1 MRKRLK
7 IVVAGS
13 INADFIL
20 RVAALPQANETIM
33 ATSSAV
39 VIGGKGLN
47 QAVAIARQ
55 GHTTHMVATI
65 GDDDLGRQAR
75 AFLKSMGVDESH
87 VRSEAGT
94 GTGIANILV
103 APDGQNLIVVSAG
116 ANACL
121 APEDVDVAGA
131 LIRGADAL
139 VVQLEIPQPTVRRA
153 LQAARAAGV
162 MTVLNPAPAQT
173 WTDELLPFADL
184 VTPNEIELAALTG
197 ITGID
202 NPSLTAA
209 LTRLADLGA
218 KTPLV
223 TLGIHG
229 SAALVEGMLIRVPTF
244 KVEAVDA
251 TGAGDIFNGI
261 LVGELAA
268 GCPIPDAMR
277 RASAGAALSVSRR
290 SANSAPGPEEVSN
303 FLRARG

>member
-1 MRKRLK
+1 MRKKLK

-13 INADFIL
+13 VNADFIL
-20 RVAALPQANETIM
+20 RVAALPRANETIM
-33 ATSSAV
+33 AIGSTI

-55 GHTTHMVATI
+55 GHATHMIAAI

-75 AFLKSMGVDESH
+75 AFLKHMGVDDSH

-103 APDGQNLIVVSAG
+103 APDGQNIIVVSAG

-121 APEDVDVAGA
+121 TPEDIDVAGA

-139 VVQLEIPQPTVRRA
+139 VAQLETPQPTVRRA

-162 MTVLNPAPAQT
+162 LTVLNPAPAQD
-173 WTDELLPFADL
+173 WAMDLLPFADL
-184 VTPNEIELAALTG
+184 VTPNENELAALTG
-197 ITGID
+197 ISGID
-202 NPSLTAA
+202 SAALTSA
-209 LTRLADLGA
+209 LTRLSDMGA
-218 KTPLV
+218 TTPIV

-229 SAALVEGMLIRVPTF
+229 SAALIDGTLIRVPTF
-244 KVEAVDA
+244 KVDAVDA
-251 TGAGDIFNGI
+251 TGAGDIFNGT
-261 LVGELAA
+261 LVGELAS
-268 GCPIPDAMR
+268 GRPIPDAMR
-277 RASAGAALSVSRR
+277 RASAAAAISVSRP
-290 SANSAPGPEEVSN
+290 SANSAPSPDEVSN